1 MSLKELPKESLPR
14 EKLMAQGPQSLTDA
28 ELLAIFLRTGS
39 KGQNVLSLADH
50 LLKSFGSLRN
60 ILTASEVEFCQHKG
74 LGLAKYVQLQAFTEM
89 THRYLAETLERGESL
104 NSPQQTKMFLL
115 SMLRDK
121 QREVF
126 YVLFLD
132 NQHRVIQHEAL
143 FEGTIDAAN
152 VYPREVVK
160 RSLQHNACALILAHN
175 HPSGVAEPSQADKRI
190 TRRLVDALA
199 LVDIRILDH
208 FVVGDGDVVSFAER
222 GWM

>member
-1 MSLKELPKESLPR
+1 MPLKDLPKASLPR
-14 EKLMAQGPQSLTDA
+14 EKLLFRGANSLTDA
-28 ELLAIFLRTGS
+28 ELLAIFLRTGC
-39 KGQNVLSLADH
+39 KGVNVLELADQ
-50 LLKSFGSLRN
+50 LLTGFGSLRN
-60 ILTASEVEFCQHKG
+60 LLTASKEEFCQHKG
-74 LGLAKYVQLQAFTEM
+74 LGLAKFVQLQAFIEM
-89 THRYLAETLERGESL
+89 TQRYLAETIERGDAL
-104 NSPQQTKMFLL
+104 CSPEQTKLFL
-115 SMLRDK
+115 SGMLRDQ

-132 NQHRVIQHEAL
+132 NQHRVIQHEPL

-160 RSLQHNACALILAHN
+160 RSLHHNASALILAHN
-175 HPSGVAEPSQADKRI
+175 HPSGVAEPSQADRRI

-208 FVVGDGDVVSFAER
+208 FVVGDGEVVSFAER